1 MPHLIV
7 EYSANLEH
15 ELDLEALFAKVH
27 RQLIGMQL
35 FPTGGIRSR
44 ARRTDHYRF
53 ADGLG
58 DYAGVHVELK
68 LSATRTQTLREEIGQ
83 TVFSLL
89 QAHFAPLQARRYL
102 ALSME
107 VGVFHSGSFFN
118 SNNLHALFEPS

>member
-1 MPHLIV
+1 MPHFIV

-15 ELDLEALFAKVH
+15 ELDLDRLFANVH
-27 RQLIGMQL
+27 RQLIAMQQ

-44 ARRTDHYRF
+44 ARRIEHYCF

-68 LSATRTQTLREEIGQ
+68 LSATRPQAVREEIGQ
-83 TVFSLL
+83 RIFATLE
-89 QAHFAPLQARRYL
+89 AHFADLQARRFL

-107 VGVFHSGSFFN
+107 VGLFHPGSFFN
-118 SNNLHALFEPS
+118 SNNLHALFEHP